1 MANRSSKSDPLLGQ
15 KVHQHLLAKGLE
27 TPITEMVHV
36 SRDEKVNK
44 IADNFKVI
52 METLGLD
59 LRDDSLEETPIR
71 VAKMYVDEFFYGLDY
86 NYFPKCTVIENK
98 MAAPEEFVLER
109 NIKVQSACEHHFVSI
124 LGKNKGHGGAIVAY
138 IPRDKVLGLS
148 KMNRIVDFFA
158 RRPQVQ
164 ERLTHQVME
173 ALKCI
178 LDTDDVAVYIDAE
191 HLCVSTRGVGD
202 NGSSTVTCAMD
213 GKFVHDDNVRKE
225 FLAIARSTFAS

>member
-1 MANRSSKSDPLLGQ
+1 MNNRSKCDPQLGQ
-15 KVHQHLLAKGLE
+15 KVHAHLVSKGIE
-27 TPITEMVHV
+27 TPMTAATAS
-36 SRDEKVNK
+36 SRDEK
-44 IADNFKVI
+44 IAAISASVRSI
-52 METLGLD
+52 LLSLGLD
-59 LRDDSLEETPIR
+59 LADDSLEETPNR
-71 VAKMYVDEFFYGLDY
+71 VAKMYVDEYFYGLDY
-86 NYFPKCTVIENK
+86 NNFPKCTVIDNK

-109 NIKVQSACEHHFVSI
+109 NVKVQSVCEHHILPI
-124 LGKNKGHGGAIVAY
+124 LGRNKGHGGAVVAY
-138 IPRDKVLGLS
+138 IPNSKVLGLS

-164 ERLTHQVME
+164 ERLTHQILE

-191 HLCVSTRGVGD
+191 HLCVSTRGVAD

-213 GKFVHDDNVRKE
+213 GKFVFDDNVRKE